1 MSKENKKVEETKP
14 KKSESVKLSTEEHK
28 PVKPIE
34 DIGYHDRLGY
44 SLETRFLDGQY
55 VKLNFK
61 DPKKSLENNLRY
73 KFVKDNNNSQ
83 KLNPTSDLLA
93 VLKTTDKDVKFKT
106 EEQRLYDMEL
116 AKLREAQRYSIKIT
130 EPSPTYVFWNYDKNG
145 VLQKNEEVI
154 KWHVANL
161 REIVSILDDLHLM
174 SIDPQHRFEYKFP
187 KLNKDGSVMKDK
199 NGAIIYETKTG
210 TGFVP
215 IVWNHIKYLIRDS
228 NRLYLADMPGGN
240 FRPVSNERN
249 INNIVSAFKQTE
261 DDFPGFNEQ
270 YAGTHLKTVINNINA
285 IIPVVLNDGAYPVL
299 NVGNGSVSNPDML
312 MNSNIKFLETFPMEA
327 SLLQSGA
334 FTDTFMVYE
343 RMRMYLDQF
352 IGENNYVIVSSN
364 PKKLGNDRYASRL
377 TYTVYADIY
386 GNFQIAKTI
395 TKGQTF
401 GSDNNGP
408 RTYSE
413 RMTIGRIFPA
423 LRSHHYK
430 TGMTDYTLAEKIMT
444 ETPET
449 MANYY
454 ELMNN
459 DNAIN
464 DIETRC
470 ELGGNDAPAKQ
481 RIKNNVMHVIH
492 QRLEPQNIE
501 LLKKRNKPLDN
512 MIRKARIRGAYRG
525 PNNLLMNI
533 SFDDEPFE
541 PEKLEQIPIDGVPNE
556 DTDLKELL
564 DGISLDDWFGD
575 NDKKMEEEPVKPSR
589 PNDYAR
595 MASKGNDFDPVTGT
609 TYIPVEDISAKS
621 LLMEVDETEEG
632 ERESTTTV
640 LPPEKSIDIEQK
652 AQNLFGI
659 LK

>member
-1 MSKENKKVEETKP
+1 MSKEDKKVEGTKP
-14 KKSESVKLSTEEHK
+14 KKSESLNLSLEEHK
-28 PVKPIE
+28 PPKFIE

-61 DPKKSLENNLRY
+61 DPRKSLESNLRY
-73 KFVKDNNNSQ
+73 KFIQGTKDGEPI
-83 KLNPTSDLLA
+83 LYPTTDLVA
-93 VLKTTDKDVKFKT
+93 VLKTTDPSMKNKT
-106 EEQRLYDMEL
+106 NEQRLYDMEL

-130 EPSPTYVFWNYDKNG
+130 EPSPTYIFWNYDKDG

-161 REIVSILDDLHLM
+161 KEIVSILEDFYLM
-174 SIDPQHRFEYKFP
+174 SVDPQYKFEYKFP
-187 KLNKDGSVMKDK
+187 KLDRSGSAMTDK
-199 NGAIIYETKTG
+199 NGAIIYETKKG
-210 TGFVP
+210 TGFTP
-215 IVWNHIKYLIRDS
+215 IVWRHINYLIRDS
-228 NRLYLADMPGGN
+228 NRLYLADMKDSH
-240 FRPVSNERN
+240 FRPVSSERN
-249 INNIVSAFKQTE
+249 INNVVSIFRE
-261 DDFPGFNEQ
+261 DGFPGYNEQ

-285 IIPVVLNDGAYPVL
+285 LIPVITNDGAYPVI
-299 NVGNGSVSNPDML
+299 NIGNGSISNPDML
-312 MNSNIKFLETFPMEA
+312 VNSNIKFLETFPMEA

-334 FTDTFMVYE
+334 YTDTFMVYE
-343 RMRMYLDQF
+343 RMRMFMDQF

-364 PKKLGNDRYASRL
+364 PKKLGNDKYPARL

-413 RMTIGRIFPA
+413 RMTIERIFPA
-423 LRSHHYK
+423 FKSHHYK
-430 TGMTDYTLAEKIMT
+430 SGMTDYTLAEKIMT
-444 ETPET
+444 ETPEL

-464 DIETRC
+464 DIEARC

-501 LLKKRNKPLDN
+501 LLKKRNKPLEN
-512 MIRKARIRGAYRG
+512 MIRKARITGAYKG

-533 SFDDEPFE
+533 SFSDEPFN
-541 PEKLEQIPIDGVPNE
+541 PDNLEQIPIDGVPNE
-556 DTDLKELL
+556 DDELKELL
-564 DGISLDDWFGD
+564 DGISLDDLTGD
-575 NDKKMEEEPVKPSR
+575 NDKKMEEESIPRS
-589 PNDYAR
+589 NDYAR
-595 MASKGNDFDPVTGT
+595 MANKGNDYDPATGK
-609 TYIPVEDISAKS
+609 TYVPVEDIPASS
-621 LLMEVDETEEG
+621 LMMEVDETEEK
-632 ERESTTTV
+632 ESTTTI
-640 LPPEKSIDIEQK
+640 LPSENSINIKQK
-652 AQNLFGI
+652 AQNLFGTF
-659 LK
+659 K

>member
-14 KKSESVKLSTEEHK
+14 KKSESVKLSAEEHK
-28 PVKPIE
+28 PLKSIE

-55 VKLNFK
+55 VKLNFR

-73 KFVKDNNNSQ
+73 KFVKSSKDPNI
-83 KLNPTSDLLA
+83 LNPTSDLLA
-93 VLKTTDKDVKFKT
+93 VLKTTDPNVKFKT

-130 EPSPTYVFWNYDKNG
+130 EPSPTYIFWDYNDNG
-145 VLQKNEEVI
+145 VLQRSEEVI

-161 REIVSILDDLHLM
+161 KEIASILYDFYLM
-174 SIDPQHRFEYKFP
+174 SIDPQYKFEYKFP

-199 NGAIIYETKTG
+199 NGSIIYETKKG
-210 TGFVP
+210 TGFTP
-215 IVWNHIKYLIRDS
+215 IVWRHINYLIRDS
-228 NRLYLADMPGGN
+228 NRLYLADMSGGH

-249 INNIVSAFKQTE
+249 VNNIVSAFRE
-261 DDFPGFNEQ
+261 DGFAGYNEQ
-270 YAGTHLKTVINNINA
+270 YAGVHLKTVYDNINA
-285 IIPVVLNDGAYPVL
+285 IIPVIIADGAYPVI

-312 MNSNIKFLETFPMEA
+312 VNSNIKFLESFPMEA
-327 SLLQSGA
+327 SLFQSGNFA
-334 FTDTFMVYE
+334 DTFMVYE

-364 PKKLGNDRYASRL
+364 PKKLGDDRYSSRL
-377 TYTVYADIY
+377 TYTVYADVY

-423 LRSHHYK
+423 FKSHHYK

-470 ELGGNDAPAKQ
+470 ELEGNDAPAKQ

-533 SFDDEPFE
+533 SFDDEPFD

-595 MASKGNDFDPVTGT
+595 MASKGNDYDPATGK
-609 TYIPVEDISAKS
+609 TYVPVEDIPASA
-621 LLMEVDETEEG
+621 LMMEVDETEEK
-632 ERESTTTV
+632 ESTTTK
-640 LPPEKSIDIEQK
+640 LPLENSVNIKQK
-652 AQNLFGI
+652 AQDLFGI